1 MSSLFNHIIE
11 VIVDGRF
18 RMDHLGFIFISLVY
32 IQTAWMHRRI
42 DMLHLNCL
50 VVFNLF
56 KLCDR
61 TFLLYFIDQGN
72 LIYFLVDLYLNF
84 Y

>member
-18 RMDHLGFIFISLVY
+18 RMDYLGFIFVSLVY

-50 VVFNLF
+50 VVLT
-56 KLCDR
+56 LSEH
-61 TFLLYFIDQGN
+61 LS
-72 LIYFLVDLYLNF
+72 
-84 Y
+84 

>member
-1 MSSLFNHIIE
+1 MKVHKRPSESTIKKLMSSLFNHIIE

-18 RMDHLGFIFISLVY
+18 RMDNLGFIFVSLDN

-50 VVFNLF
+50 FVLNLS
-56 KLCDR
+56 KHLS
-61 TFLLYFIDQGN
+61 
-72 LIYFLVDLYLNF
+72 
-84 Y
+84 